1 MECQLWAESVP
12 TRIASGRTGV
22 RVQGRGLLGPLNV
35 DTGRPVALKNARL
48 VQMKTNAP
56 TGPGRQS
63 LSMGSRLA
71 VPNLKISAFWSG
83 PTATGGVSLSKDV
96 AADGRSAQ
104 KRSFT
109 DVVENGPIR
118 QLPRLAR
125 RRWVGQS
132 PSLRGARRQRQSG
145 RVPVAGCC
153 PHEALQLRPSSGFR
167 PANQG
172 SVGPDF
178 RRDPVRQGGK
188 FHLLMG
194 LRHRRAAWPEVAWP
208 RDRSR
213 GE

>member
-1 MECQLWAESVP
+1 MECRLWAESVP

-22 RVQGRGLLGPLNV
+22 RVPGRGLLGPLNV
-35 DTGRPVALKNARL
+35 DTGRPVALKNALL

-63 LSMGSRLA
+63 LQHEPPGGPRLESVHSGRTDRDWGSFLVQRRCCGRPERTKA
-71 VPNLKISAFWSG
+71 VIHRRCGEW
-83 PTATGGVSLSKDV
+83 
-96 AADGRSAQ
+96 
-104 KRSFT
+104 
-109 DVVENGPIR
+109 PIR

-132 PSLRGARRQRQSG
+132 PSLRGARRGSNLGAFRLLAVARMRRYSFVQAATSDRPIKVRRPRLPPRSCATG
-145 RVPVAGCC
+145 WEVP
-153 PHEALQLRPSSGFR
+153 P
-167 PANQG
+167 
-172 SVGPDF
+172 
-178 RRDPVRQGGK
+178 
-188 FHLLMG
+188 LMG

>member
-1 MECQLWAESVP
+1 MECRLWAESVP

-35 DTGRPVALKNARL
+35 DTGRPVALKNALL

-63 LSMGSRLA
+63 LSMSRLA
-71 VPNLKISAFWSG
+71 VPDLNQCIRVGTDRDW
-83 PTATGGVSLSKDV
+83 GVSLSKDV

-104 KRSFT
+104 KRSLT

-132 PSLRGARRQRQSG
+132 PSLATKQSG

-153 PHEALQLRPSSGFR
+153 PHEALQLRPSSHFR

-188 FHLLMG
+188 FHL
-194 LRHRRAAWPEVAWP
+194 
-208 RDRSR
+208 
-213 GE
+213 